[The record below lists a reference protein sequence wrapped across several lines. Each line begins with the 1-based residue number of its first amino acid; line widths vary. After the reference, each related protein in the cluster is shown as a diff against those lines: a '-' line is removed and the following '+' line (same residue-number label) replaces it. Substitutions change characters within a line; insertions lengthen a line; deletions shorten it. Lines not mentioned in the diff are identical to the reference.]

1 MNYLL
6 LILFIA
12 VFGSLLR
19 DGLWSN
25 TITLLTA
32 VTAAVIATNYF
43 EPVADLLTG
52 FVPSMLHFW
61 DLFALGLVFT
71 LSYVLLR
78 TIGTKLSR
86 FRVRFH
92 PPVDNFAGVFV
103 AACTAWTAVMFVC
116 FAMHL
121 APLSRNFL
129 SGSFDPEQK
138 MFFGLEPDRKWLG
151 FMQKLSNDGAW
162 GRNVPGEA
170 GTAATTFDP
179 KSEFMLKYASRR
191 DWLDKSLD
199 TFVN

>member
-12 VFGSLLR
+12 VFASLLR

-25 TITLLTA
+25 AITLFTA
-32 VTAAVIATNYF
+32 FTAAVLATNYF
-43 EPVADLLTG
+43 EPVADMLTG
-52 FVPSMLHFW
+52 LVPSMLHFW
-61 DLFALGLVFT
+61 DILALGLVFT
-71 LSYVLLR
+71 LTYVLLR
-78 TIGTKLSR
+78 FIGTKLSR

-92 PPVDNFAGVFV
+92 PPVDNFVGVFV
-103 AACTAWTAVMFVC
+103 AGCTAWTAVMFVC

-151 FMQKLSNDGAW
+151 FMQKLSNGGAW
-162 GRNVPGEA
+162 GRNVPGKE

-191 DWLDKSLD
+191 AWLDTHLD
-199 TFVN
+199 TFVK

>member
-12 VFGSLLR
+12 VFASLLR

-129 SGSFDPEQK
+129 SGSFDQEQK

-191 DWLDKSLD
+191 AWLDTKLD